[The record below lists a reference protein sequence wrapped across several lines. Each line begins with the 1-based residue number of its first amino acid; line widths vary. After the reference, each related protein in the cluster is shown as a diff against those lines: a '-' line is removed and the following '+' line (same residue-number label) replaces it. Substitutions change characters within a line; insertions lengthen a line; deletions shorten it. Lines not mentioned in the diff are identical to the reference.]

1 MDIHGSAGVLTSV
14 AMVGC
19 RIPLCLSLVVSKLMA
34 KSMEMRYQSSRG
46 LHADLLYCK
55 QWLEDKREQRTPV
68 VVNDFAP
75 GRYDVS
81 DVFSFPA
88 RLYGREREIQLVR
101 KIYEVTAKELKSQA
115 RTTALFSIPLS
126 IIDLDERQRWPNA
139 RTTAH

>member
-1 MDIHGSAGVLTSV
+1 MGLLCVCGTWIHDCAGVLTRV

-19 RIPLCLSLVVSKLMA
+19 RIPLCLSLVVSKMMA

-55 QWLEDKREQRTPV
+55 QWLEDKREQRMPS

-115 RTTALFSIPLS
+115 RAPHRRILLPSPLH
-126 IIDLDERQRWPNA
+126 RR
-139 RTTAH
+139 